1 MSAPGRIWADPA
13 RERLNTPATV
23 VTVVRTVVSVALSAV
38 AASQQDLT
46 LLVVAL
52 VVHWVGDSLDGWVA
66 RVRDCETR
74 TGAVLD
80 ILCDRLCFAA
90 FYVGLAWL
98 EPHLAPAIF
107 VYLAM
112 FMVVDCFVSLGF
124 LAWPITS
131 PNYFYVIDRGL
142 VAAELVPPRQGP
154 QLGPVRDPA
163 AGHRVDVARTRHR
176 AGPARR
182 QELLPG
188 QPAASRDAHPQRA
201 SGELRGLG
209 TGREGRSPVKLVLT
223 TLLVA
228 FGSALLPFVNIEAYL
243 AAVGA
248 AIRDVGVWEVAA
260 AAAIGQTAG
269 KVGLYYAADW
279 AMRLPWIRKKMASP
293 KWARSYE
300 RWQTWIDEH
309 PGGTGGLLFASASV
323 GFPPLYVMAVL
334 AGQLRVNIW
343 LFVSTC
349 LVGRYIRFLVLLG
362 AADWIVVRLT

>member
-1 MSAPGRIWADPA
+1 MPSPGEVNSVGCMSAPGRIWADPA

-74 TGAVLD
+74 IGAVLD

-131 PNYFYVIDRGL
+131 PNYFYVVDRGL
-142 VAAELVPPRQGP
+142 WLRNWSHPAKALNSGLFAILLLVTGSMWLGLAIALALLAAKSYSLASLLRLGMPIPGAPPGSFEGSGP
-154 QLGPVRDPA
+154 AEQ
-163 AGHRVDVARTRHR
+163 VARR
-176 AGPARR
+176 
-182 QELLPG
+182 
-188 QPAASRDAHPQRA
+188 
-201 SGELRGLG
+201 
-209 TGREGRSPVKLVLT
+209 
-223 TLLVA
+223 
-228 FGSALLPFVNIEAYL
+228 
-243 AAVGA
+243 
-248 AIRDVGVWEVAA
+248 
-260 AAAIGQTAG
+260 
-269 KVGLYYAADW
+269 
-279 AMRLPWIRKKMASP
+279 
-293 KWARSYE
+293 
-300 RWQTWIDEH
+300 
-309 PGGTGGLLFASASV
+309 
-323 GFPPLYVMAVL
+323 
-334 AGQLRVNIW
+334 
-343 LFVSTC
+343 
-349 LVGRYIRFLVLLG
+349 
-362 AADWIVVRLT
+362 

>member
-23 VTVVRTVVSVALSAV
+23 VTVVRTVASVALSAV

-112 FMVVDCFVSLGF
+112 FMVVDCFLSLSF

-142 VAAELVPPRQGP
+142 WLRNWSHPAKAVNSGLFAILLLVTGWMWLGLAIALALLAAKSYSVASLLRLGMPIPSAPPESFAGPEPAEQ
-154 QLGPVRDPA
+154 
-163 AGHRVDVARTRHR
+163 VAR
-176 AGPARR
+176 P
-182 QELLPG
+182 
-188 QPAASRDAHPQRA
+188 
-201 SGELRGLG
+201 
-209 TGREGRSPVKLVLT
+209 
-223 TLLVA
+223 
-228 FGSALLPFVNIEAYL
+228 
-243 AAVGA
+243 
-248 AIRDVGVWEVAA
+248 
-260 AAAIGQTAG
+260 
-269 KVGLYYAADW
+269 
-279 AMRLPWIRKKMASP
+279 
-293 KWARSYE
+293 
-300 RWQTWIDEH
+300 
-309 PGGTGGLLFASASV
+309 
-323 GFPPLYVMAVL
+323 
-334 AGQLRVNIW
+334 
-343 LFVSTC
+343 
-349 LVGRYIRFLVLLG
+349 
-362 AADWIVVRLT
+362 

>member
-38 AASQQDLT
+38 AAGQQNLT

-142 VAAELVPPRQGP
+142 WLRNWSHPAKALNSGLFAILLLVTGSMWLGLAIALALLAAKSYSLASLLRLGMPIPSAPPESIQGSRAAEK
-154 QLGPVRDPA
+154 
-163 AGHRVDVARTRHR
+163 VAR
-176 AGPARR
+176 
-182 QELLPG
+182 L
-188 QPAASRDAHPQRA
+188 
-201 SGELRGLG
+201 
-209 TGREGRSPVKLVLT
+209 
-223 TLLVA
+223 
-228 FGSALLPFVNIEAYL
+228 
-243 AAVGA
+243 
-248 AIRDVGVWEVAA
+248 
-260 AAAIGQTAG
+260 
-269 KVGLYYAADW
+269 
-279 AMRLPWIRKKMASP
+279 
-293 KWARSYE
+293 
-300 RWQTWIDEH
+300 
-309 PGGTGGLLFASASV
+309 
-323 GFPPLYVMAVL
+323 
-334 AGQLRVNIW
+334 
-343 LFVSTC
+343 
-349 LVGRYIRFLVLLG
+349 
-362 AADWIVVRLT
+362 

>member
-1 MSAPGRIWADPA
+1 MSQPGRIWADPA

-23 VTVVRTVVSVALSAV
+23 VTVVRTVASVALSAV

-112 FMVVDCFVSLGF
+112 FMVVDCFLSLSF

-142 VAAELVPPRQGP
+142 WLRNWSHPAKAVNSGLFAILLLVTGWMWLGLAIALALLAAKSYSVASLLRLGMPIPSAPPESFAGSEPAEK
-154 QLGPVRDPA
+154 
-163 AGHRVDVARTRHR
+163 VAR
-176 AGPARR
+176 
-182 QELLPG
+182 L
-188 QPAASRDAHPQRA
+188 
-201 SGELRGLG
+201 
-209 TGREGRSPVKLVLT
+209 
-223 TLLVA
+223 
-228 FGSALLPFVNIEAYL
+228 
-243 AAVGA
+243 
-248 AIRDVGVWEVAA
+248 
-260 AAAIGQTAG
+260 
-269 KVGLYYAADW
+269 
-279 AMRLPWIRKKMASP
+279 
-293 KWARSYE
+293 
-300 RWQTWIDEH
+300 
-309 PGGTGGLLFASASV
+309 
-323 GFPPLYVMAVL
+323 
-334 AGQLRVNIW
+334 
-343 LFVSTC
+343 
-349 LVGRYIRFLVLLG
+349 
-362 AADWIVVRLT
+362 

>member
-13 RERLNTPATV
+13 RERLHTSATV

-90 FYVGLAWL
+90 FYVGLTWL

-142 VAAELVPPRQGP
+142 WLRNWSHPAKALNSGLFAILLLVTGSMWLGLAIALALLAAKSYSLASLLRLGMPIPGAPPGSFDGSGP
-154 QLGPVRDPA
+154 A
-163 AGHRVDVARTRHR
+163 EKVAR
-176 AGPARR
+176 
-182 QELLPG
+182 L
-188 QPAASRDAHPQRA
+188 
-201 SGELRGLG
+201 
-209 TGREGRSPVKLVLT
+209 
-223 TLLVA
+223 
-228 FGSALLPFVNIEAYL
+228 
-243 AAVGA
+243 
-248 AIRDVGVWEVAA
+248 
-260 AAAIGQTAG
+260 
-269 KVGLYYAADW
+269 
-279 AMRLPWIRKKMASP
+279 
-293 KWARSYE
+293 
-300 RWQTWIDEH
+300 
-309 PGGTGGLLFASASV
+309 
-323 GFPPLYVMAVL
+323 
-334 AGQLRVNIW
+334 
-343 LFVSTC
+343 
-349 LVGRYIRFLVLLG
+349 
-362 AADWIVVRLT
+362 